1 MESLKQ
7 SLKSLG
13 SGGKKKHS
21 SPLENQP
28 ILRERDNIG
37 SVERKEVL
45 VKIHDNGGDSGT
57 DDESSSHRGNRIWRG
72 SSYDFRNDNKSDG
85 SEEEEE
91 EQKQQQSER
100 LRDDPPSKLID
111 QFLNLQQASGEISLG
126 MDLEMDEL
134 VNEHKNNTPS
144 LPLISEGNS
153 YHEQPPPPKTPFPT
167 ASYTKSPTLFK
178 TAPQPIP
185 QPVVPQPAV
194 RRRST
199 DENYQKQY
207 SIDLQQPQPLG
218 NQESAHFGGGGDSND
233 EVVRCTSNDSFK
245 RTSNSSFQR
254 KSNASF
260 KRNATFL
267 RAKTMKSRLVD
278 PPADGRSGRV
288 PAKSVQLRSG
298 FIGKSTRL
306 VEDGEEEEDPFEE
319 KDDDDIPDKYKIS
332 KFFSP
337 LVIFQWVSLILILG
351 AFVCSLT
358 IHRLKK
364 RTPWALPLWKWEL
377 ILFVLIC
384 GRLVSGWG
392 IRIAV
397 FFIEKNFLLRKRVL
411 YFVYGLRK
419 AVQNCLWLGLVL
431 LAWHYLLDKKVQ
443 KDIIKDRTL
452 IPFYITKFLILLLV
466 STLLWLVK
474 TLIVKVLASSFHVT
488 TYFDR
493 IQDSLFTQY
502 VIETLSGPP
511 MIEIQR
517 NIEED
522 EQVMDEIEKLQNAGC
537 TMPAGL
543 RETALPPL
551 PPKPMKR
558 VIGSGMIQDSPPNKV
573 KSGSK
578 ATPSKKK
585 LEEGIT
591 IDELH
596 KLNQKNISAWKMS
609 RLMNIIRHG
618 VITTVDEQIQADS
631 GDQEAPESATTIRS
645 ELEAKSAAKKIFN
658 NVTKPYSKFIHLE
671 DVMRFMKEEEAE
683 KTMNQFEGAIE
694 TDRISK
700 KSMKNWVVNAF
711 RERRALALTLDDTKT
726 AVNTLH
732 TMVNVVVAVLIAIIG
747 LVVLE
752 IATTKFL
759 VLISSQLLL
768 VAFMFGNT
776 CKMVFE
782 AIIFLFV
789 MHPFDVGDR
798 CEVEDVQM
806 VVEEMNILTTV
817 FLRYDNQKIIYPNSV
832 LATKPISNMY
842 RSPDQGEA
850 IDFCIHISTPME
862 KISTMKLR
870 LTEFIESK
878 REHWYPG
885 PMIVVRDVDDLNRLK
900 ISIWFCHR
908 MNFQDMGERFVRR
921 ALVVEEMIKVLR
933 ELDMEYRMLPLD
945 INVRNLP
952 GFSSQRVPSN
962 WNACNNY

>member
-1 MESLKQ
+1 ME
-7 SLKSLG
+7 G
-13 SGGKKKHS
+13 
-21 SPLENQP
+21 
-28 ILRERDNIG
+28 
-37 SVERKEVL
+37 KEVL
-45 VKIHDNGGDSGT
+45 VKIDENGSGDIGT
-57 DDESSSHRGNRIWRG
+57 EDDESSHGGNRFWRG
-72 SSYDFRNDNKSDG
+72 SSYAFGNDKNNNSSG
-85 SEEEEE
+85 GGGEGRPSLSAIEEIVFVQ
-91 EQKQQQSER
+91 EQQEQQQQQQQQQQSER
-100 LRDDPPSKLID
+100 LRDDPPTKLID
-111 QFLNLQQASGEISLG
+111 QFLNLHQASGEVSLD
-126 MDLEMDEL
+126 MDLEMEEL
-134 VNEHKNNTPS
+134 VHEHKNNTPS
-144 LPLISEGNS
+144 LPFIGEDNS
-153 YHEQPPPPKTPFPT
+153 YHGPPPPLPPPPPPPPPKPSFPAT
-167 ASYTKSPTLFK
+167 TSPTLIK
-178 TAPQPIP
+178 TASQPIP
-185 QPVVPQPAV
+185 QTLLPQPV
-194 RRRST
+194 KRRLSKGISL
-199 DENYQKQY
+199 DENY
-207 SIDLQQPQPLG
+207 SINLQQPQQFG
-218 NQESAHFGGGGDSND
+218 SESPHFGGGGD
-233 EVVRCTSNDSFK
+233 EVLKCTSNDSFK
-245 RTSNSSFQR
+245 RSSNSSLQRTSNSSS
-254 KSNASF
+254 K
-260 KRNATFL
+260 KKTYL
-267 RAKTMKSRLVD
+267 RTKTMKSRLTD
-278 PPADGRSGRV
+278 PPADGRSGRL
-288 PAKSVQLRSG
+288 PAKSVQLKSG
-298 FIGKSTRL
+298 FIPDKSSRL
-306 VEDGEEEEDPFEE
+306 MEDDEEDPFARGEQ
-319 KDDDDIPDKYKIS
+319 DDDIPDKYKLS
-332 KFFSP
+332 EFFSP
-337 LVIFQWVSLILILG
+337 LIILEWVSLILILS

-358 IHRLKK
+358 IHRLRK

-377 ILFVLIC
+377 ILLVLIC

-392 IRIAV
+392 IRIVV
-397 FFIEKNFLLRKRVL
+397 FFIERNFLLRRKVL
-411 YFVYGLRK
+411 YFVYGLRR

-431 LAWHYLLDKKVQ
+431 LAWQYLLDEKVE
-443 KDIIKDRTL
+443 KDIIKDRTR
-452 IPFYITKFLILLLV
+452 IPIYITKFLILLLV

-511 MIEIQR
+511 IIEIERDQ
-517 NIEED
+517 EEE
-522 EQVMDEIEKLQNAGC
+522 EQVMAEVQNLQNAGC
-537 TMPAGL
+537 TMPADL
-543 RETALPPL
+543 IRKTCTA
-551 PPKPMKR
+551 PKPIMKKSGR
-558 VIGSGMIQDSPPNKV
+558 VIGSGMIQDSPPPHKV
-573 KSGSK
+573 KSGRK
-578 ATPSKKK
+578 DTPTKK
-585 LEEGIT
+585 LEKGIT
-591 IDELH
+591 VDELH
-596 KLNQKNISAWKMS
+596 KLNQKNISAWKMK

-618 VITTVDEQIQADS
+618 VITTVDEHIRDS
-631 GDQEAPESATTIRS
+631 CDEEESSTTIRS
-645 ELEAKSAAKKIFN
+645 ELEAKSAARKIFN
-658 NVTKPYSKFIHLE
+658 NVAKPYSKFIHL
-671 DVMRFMKEEEAE
+671 DDILRFMREEEAE

-726 AVNTLH
+726 AVKQLH
-732 TMVNVVVAVLIAIIG
+732 TMVNFVVGILIVIIG

-850 IDFCIHISTPME
+850 IDFCIHVSTPME

-878 REHWYPG
+878 REHWYPA

-900 ISIWFCHR
+900 ISVWFCHR
-908 MNFQDMGERFVRR
+908 MNFQDMGMRFVRR

-945 INVRNLP
+945 INVRNMP
-952 GFSSQRVPSN
+952 GFNSQRLPSN
-962 WNACNNY
+962 WNACNNN